1 MITKII
7 TENQTQI
14 QEAIRTNGQG
24 AITGDILQE
33 KMLLLNRDLFGGQI
47 GYDTHLLLAD
57 VEDAVANMKL
67 PIDSDLFNFFKEWY
81 NDGTWQNNYI
91 ALYGNRNGAPII
103 LGYMRISL
111 GSNRFGEK
119 GIICCLLGCESN
131 LLKFVISPESSDME
145 DNYINDAEYRGEP
158 KVLAMRLPVNPQTT
172 YPDWDSMLEALGIS
186 MLQWDELKSGKYV
199 FVANI
204 AYTPPHLFPIQ
215 ICYPGRVVLGYT
227 ISEAETGISWD
238 LVVDSAIDLYKIY
251 CYDNL

>member
-14 QEAIRTNGQG
+14 QEAIRTNGEG
-24 AITGDILQE
+24 AITGEILQE

-47 GYDTHLLLAD
+47 EYDTHLLLAD

-91 ALYGNRNGAPII
+91 ALYGNRNGASII

-111 GSNRFGEK
+111 GDNGLGEDR
-119 GIICCLLGCESN
+119 IICYLLGCESN

-145 DNYINDAEYRGEP
+145 DNHINEIKYRGEP
-158 KVLAMRLPVNPQTT
+158 RVLAMRLPSNSQTT

-186 MLQWDELKSGKYV
+186 TLQWDELESGKYV
-199 FVANI
+199 FVVNAT
-204 AYTPPHLFPIQ
+204 YTPPRLFPIQ
-215 ICYPGRVVLGYT
+215 ICYPDRVVLGYT
-227 ISEAETGISWD
+227 ISEAEMGISWE
-238 LVVDSAIDLYKIY
+238 LVVDAANDLYEIY
-251 CYDNL
+251 CYDNQ